1 MTEQPAPP
9 TVGPPAPVDPPQSP
23 QDLPAAR
30 FVYAIGRVE
39 PRFVDVAAEREYA
52 QVVARYDTA
61 GATERQ
67 TMQRVLAE
75 RENRY
80 LARQVCWVFTV
91 ERLPTYV
98 LVPRDPMDLELL
110 VDALRPANHMTDLD
124 VVVGLRGPL
133 APPEMCG
140 GMVLPIVAFD
150 QLYSFG
156 RDDLI
161 SAIPMPDDLDDS
173 DQERF
178 RNSAEELLDL
188 IMQMADNAGSTDEHR
203 ALNYLA
209 VRYPAVYAAAAE
221 AHRTEKNLSGV
232 EVRPSRLA
240 GAQSI
245 VNVVFTFT
253 HRRTDVRDSLFVRVN
268 VSGEFPFLTSKLQP
282 FYER

>member
-1 MTEQPAPP
+1 MTDQSAPP
-9 TVGPPAPVDPPQSP
+9 DASPAQAAGPEPHEHSETRQY
-23 QDLPAAR
+23 
-30 FVYAIGRVE
+30 VYAIGRVE
-39 PRFVDVAAEREYA
+39 PRFTDVAAEREYA
-52 QVVARYDTA
+52 QVVSRHDTA

-67 TMQRVLAE
+67 TMQRVLSE

-80 LARQVCWVFTV
+80 LARQLCWVLTV

-98 LVPRDPMDLELL
+98 LYPRDPMDLDLL
-110 VDALRPANHMTDLD
+110 IDAIRPEDHQLDLD

-150 QLYSFG
+150 QLYSFR
-156 RDDLI
+156 RDDLV
-161 SAIPMPDDLDDS
+161 SAIPMPDGLDDHE
-173 DQERF
+173 QEHF
-178 RNSAEELLDL
+178 RDSAGEVLDL

-209 VRYPAVYAAAAE
+209 VRYPAVYAAVAE
-221 AHRTEKNLSGV
+221 AQRGEKSLAGV

-240 GAQSI
+240 GVQSI
-245 VNVVFTFT
+245 VNVVLTFR
-253 HRRTDVRDSLFVRVN
+253 HRRTDVRDSLFVRVD
-268 VSGEFPFLTSKLQP
+268 VTGEFPFLTSKLQP